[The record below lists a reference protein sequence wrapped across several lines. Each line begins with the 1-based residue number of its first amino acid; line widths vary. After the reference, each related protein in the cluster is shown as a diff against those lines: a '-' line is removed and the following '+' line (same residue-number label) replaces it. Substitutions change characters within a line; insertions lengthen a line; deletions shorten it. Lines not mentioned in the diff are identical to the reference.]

1 MFRGAIP
8 LLLVLLAGPLAG
20 SALAETGRPAT
31 QWIVDAN
38 SKCKIANAFP
48 SAAETITWSGQCK
61 DGYADGQGVA
71 QWSKAKKPT
80 LKKYEGEMRAGFM
93 NGKGVFTQSNGDT
106 LDGTFKDG
114 SLNGDGKAVWFNKNK
129 YEGEWREGYPHG
141 TGTYVWQSGQ
151 RYAGQW
157 ENGKQNGDGDFRF
170 PNGDRYVG
178 QMKDGLMSG
187 RGKFTWADGNVYIG
201 EFKNDKP
208 NGQGTVRLYAVAVS
222 HSGVFKDGC
231 LKDGDEVIA
240 INQSTTSCAMKLSK

>member
-1 MFRGAIP
+1 MLRALS
-8 LLLVLLAGPLAG
+8 LLLILLAGSLAVP
-20 SALAETGRPAT
+20 ALAETGRPPT
-31 QWIVDAN
+31 QWIVDPN
-38 SKCKIANAFP
+38 SKCKVANAFP
-48 SAAETITWSGQCK
+48 SAAETISWSGQCK
-61 DGYADGQGVA
+61 DGYAEGQGVA
-71 QWSKAKKPT
+71 QWYKAKKPT
-80 LKKYEGEMRAGFM
+80 LKKYVGEMHAGFM

-114 SLNGDGKAVWFNKNK
+114 SLNGEGKAVWFNKNK
-129 YEGEWREGYPHG
+129 YEGQWRDGYPSG
-141 TGTYVWQSGQ
+141 TGTYTWQSGQ

-170 PNGDRYVG
+170 PNGDHYVG

-222 HSGVFKDGC
+222 HSGVFMDGC
-231 LKDGDEVIA
+231 MKDGDEVVA
-240 INQSTTSCAMKLSK
+240 INQSTLSCAMKLSK

>member
-1 MFRGAIP
+1 MFRVVS
-8 LLLVLLAGPLAG
+8 LLLILVAG
-20 SALAETGRPAT
+20 SALAESGRPPT
-31 QWIVDAN
+31 QWIVDPN

-48 SAAETITWSGQCK
+48 SAAETITWSGPCK
-61 DGYADGQGVA
+61 DGYAEGKGVA
-71 QWSKAKKPT
+71 QWFKAKKAT
-80 LKKYEGEMRAGFM
+80 LKKYDGEMSGGFM

-106 LDGTFKDG
+106 LDGSFKDG
-114 SLNGDGKAVWFNKNK
+114 SMNGPGKAVWFNKNK
-129 YEGEWREGYPHG
+129 YEGDWRDGYPHG
-141 TGTYVWQSGQ
+141 TGTYVW
-151 RYAGQW
+151 
-157 ENGKQNGDGDFRF
+157 QNGDGDFRF

-231 LKDGDEVIA
+231 LKDGDEVVA
-240 INQSTTSCAMKLSK
+240 INQSTMSCAMKLSK